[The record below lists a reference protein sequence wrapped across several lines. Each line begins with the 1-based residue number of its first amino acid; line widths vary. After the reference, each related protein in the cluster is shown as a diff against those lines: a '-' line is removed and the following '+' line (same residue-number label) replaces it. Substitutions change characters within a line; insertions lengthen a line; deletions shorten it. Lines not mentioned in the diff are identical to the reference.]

1 MVFVGFRGSV
11 MSRPKRMLAAF
22 GASECL
28 AGITEWHKNHSGEAS
43 WVASC
48 CVAEMG
54 AAIGD
59 PVLHQLGR
67 LGGDKDKEFASM
79 NRGYI

>member
-1 MVFVGFRGSV
+1 
-11 MSRPKRMLAAF
+11 
-22 GASECL
+22 
-28 AGITEWHKNHSGEAS
+28 
-43 WVASC
+43 
-48 CVAEMG
+48 MG